1 MARGNTARCRVVVS
15 CLLALPLTAFTPPRV
30 RHFAWV
36 GVVLGREGSSIRGDV
51 EMYGGKTK
59 ISTYIGIE
67 NRRDRSGAVRPWQ
80 VRLGSCETSGPTFGD
95 ASAYPPLRVGRDGKA
110 ISRATIA
117 IVLPDSGEYHVT
129 VYESPRSPSRIVACG
144 DLIVDE

>member
-1 MARGNTARCRVVVS
+1 MRRRIVVS

-59 ISTYIGIE
+59 NSTYIEIE

-80 VRLGSCETSGPTFGD
+80 VRLGSCEASGPTFGD

-110 ISRATIA
+110 ISN
-117 IVLPDSGEYHVT
+117 
-129 VYESPRSPSRIVACG
+129 
-144 DLIVDE
+144 LI